1 MGILALAIVR
11 KAAYTLRHTTNL
23 NDDNINTTIIIR
35 STLQSRKQSL
45 LFITDIEREG
55 GKNCTTLN
63 YTTLLLHQDQ
73 DQESHR
79 DKIVEGDGTG
89 VESIP
94 EKVEGDGVLR
104 ELWALPG
111 CAPLP
116 SRRSGGGDDLKTV
129 GKGWIEDPA
138 GGSCGRRG
146 WRIRCR

>member
-1 MGILALAIVR
+1 MGILAPAIVR
-11 KAAYTLRHTTNL
+11 KAAYALRHTTYL
-23 NDDNINTTIIIR
+23 NDDNINTAIISR
-35 STLQSRKQSL
+35 STLESRKQSL

-63 YTTLLLHQDQ
+63 YTTLVLHQDQ
-73 DQESHR
+73 DQQSHR
-79 DKIVEGDGTG
+79 DKI
-89 VESIP
+89 
-94 EKVEGDGVLR
+94 VEGDGVLR

-116 SRRSGGGDDLKTV
+116 SRRSGGGDYLKTV